1 MTELDTYTLTAAKRE
16 FIQAIKDENL
26 VLIPAEYGPH
36 VMELIN
42 TQTRLL
48 KNKSVSAYKVAKYRL
63 IPNVTTV
70 RTVKNMVADGRIS
83 PMHAYTD
90 ADGKLQIMT
99 SAIKLLR
106 N

>member
-1 MTELDTYTLTAAKRE
+1 MAELDTYTLTAAKRE

-26 VLIPAEYGPH
+26 MLIPAEYGAH
-36 VMELIN
+36 VMELVAVQN
-42 TQTRLL
+42 RLL
-48 KNKSVSAYKVAKYRL
+48 KHKSISAYKVAKYRL

-83 PMHAYTD
+83 AMHAFKD
-90 ADGKLQIMT
+90 ASGKLQIMT

-106 N
+106 